1 MFGWLRRAPPPPTEE
16 QLRMTEALV
25 GYAPY
30 APPEWHP
37 ESDVAA
43 SKDYREFF
51 LREKDTRLQALG
63 AFLANFDVSMDL
75 EDAGLMA
82 VSAWLPH
89 TRMSSSMISTMRMS
103 KAHIAPLR
111 AHGRES

>member
-89 TRMSSSMISTMRMS
+89 TRMSSSMI
-103 KAHIAPLR
+103 
-111 AHGRES
+111 